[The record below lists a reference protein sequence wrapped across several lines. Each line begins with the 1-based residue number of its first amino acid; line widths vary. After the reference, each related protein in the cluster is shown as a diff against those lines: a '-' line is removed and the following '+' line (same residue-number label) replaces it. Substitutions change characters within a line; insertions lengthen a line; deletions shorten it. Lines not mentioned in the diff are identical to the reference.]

1 MVVDCAG
8 VAINIIDVVVGRF
21 AARKWLVFGVYS
33 WSFDFVVCKQVADG
47 ACRALAL

>member
-21 AARKWLVFGVYS
+21 AARKRLVFGGV
-33 WSFDFVVCKQVADG
+33 
-47 ACRALAL
+47 

>member
-21 AARKWLVFGVYS
+21 AARKRLFGGV
-33 WSFDFVVCKQVADG
+33 
-47 ACRALAL
+47 